1 MESDNNT
8 WEIFDKKMNSEIL
21 EILKE
26 IKNSQQNCCEM
37 LIECKS
43 ILNETKEMQKE
54 ITNNLKQNENKLIN
68 EVEKKVV
75 RESNRIW
82 RMYGNN
88 YRPIAP
94 FIEKKND

>member
-1 MESDNNT
+1 MENDNNT

-21 EILKE
+21 EVLKE
-26 IKNSQQNCCEM
+26 IKSSQQNCCDM
-37 LIECKS
+37 LNECKS
-43 ILNETKEMQKE
+43 ILNETKDIQKT
-54 ITNNLKQNENKLIN
+54 ITSNFKQNENKLIN

-82 RMYGNN
+82 RIYGNN

-94 FIEKKND
+94 FISKDQD